1 MTVQQWRIGV
11 AAAML
16 ASIAVAAESW
26 DVTNTGQPHRDVEFT
41 VQEGTW
47 MSVDVSPDGELLVFD
62 LLGDIFTLPASG
74 GDAKLVHGG
83 PAMQRTPRFSADGT
97 QLLFVSDA
105 SGAENVWLSK
115 VDGSGARPITHETR
129 DLIQAANWGP
139 DMQSVVASFIPARHP
154 QRLSAEIRI
163 YDVGG
168 GSRTLVPVP
177 NNKRDVAEPVLAR
190 DGRYVYYTERLT
202 SPNIYIDANHI
213 NYAVKRRD
221 IRSGESEEL
230 ASGWGGA
237 LAPQISKSGQHL
249 AFVRRV
255 KDKTLLFHMDLAS
268 RVQRAVYD
276 GLDRDLQASY
286 EAQVN
291 YYPSYAWFP
300 DERHIAIWA
309 QGKLLKI
316 DVGTGAATPI
326 SFRARVRHRVIEPL
340 RFEQN
345 LAPDHVQVRAIRD
358 LAVSP
363 NQRVLVFTA
372 LNRLW
377 RRASPDSEPALF
389 GRQNV
394 AGFEPDFSRDGR
406 RVVYVEW
413 DDERG
418 SSLNIANDN
427 GKGIRSIAAS
437 RGVIRQPQFSADG
450 KRVTFRI
457 QAADVS
463 MGGARAKPGIYW
475 VDASGGELHFIA
487 AGDDAP
493 QFSPDGERVYFVV
506 SDYSGASVA
515 QSLRSATLG
524 GLDIREHARTPDA
537 DTTDLRLSPDLR
549 WIAFRDRQQYFVV
562 PYRETGSPLQ
572 VSANMA
578 EVTATK
584 LTTQGGYA
592 LSWASDSRSLHWVLG
607 PQLYRAVAPFNTA
620 SISTQGSIDLNAPV
634 DVPKG
639 AVAFTHATIITM
651 RAGEVIEDG
660 TVVVTGNRIAA
671 LGPSASVTIPAGA
684 KVIDA
689 AGKTILPGLI
699 DAHGH
704 IDCCYGTGTSPQ
716 KQASR
721 YAALAF
727 GVTTNFDPYPNE
739 LTSYESTET
748 TLAGLNVGPRWI
760 GTGGALWGRSQ
771 QPSSLY
777 EPIDSMDDARNV
789 IARKRAVG
797 GTIVKSY
804 RYPAR
809 RERQML
815 IQAGREAGIMVD
827 VEGES
832 QFYNNITAVLD
843 GHTNLEHNLPLANYY
858 DDIVQLFAQAKVHN
872 TPTLV
877 VNFGELFGENYMYQ
891 HTEAWKDPRVQTFVQ
906 EILSGYSP
914 LGTPYGAPPHARAM
928 TSIHVADELW
938 DIGFRSVARATAKLD
953 AAGVVINVGSHG
965 EVPGLAMHWE
975 MRLLS
980 QGGMSPM
987 RVLQAATINGARTLG
1002 IDRQVGSLDPGKLA
1016 DLIVLDRNPLLDIA
1030 NTDSVRLTMVNGRLY
1045 DSLTMNEIGN
1055 YDRPRTRFYWE
1066 LQQRNGIDW
1075 SEAWG
1080 GR

>member
-1 MTVQQWRIGV
+1 LALATLAG
-11 AAAML
+11 AAT
-16 ASIAVAAESW
+16 AAQGW
-26 DVTNTGQPHRDVEFT
+26 DVSSPGQPYRDVEFT

-47 MSVDVSPDGELLVFD
+47 MSVDASPDGQLLVFD
-62 LLGDIFTLPASG
+62 LLGDIFTLPVNG
-74 GDAKLVHGG
+74 GEARLVQGG
-83 PAMQRTPRFSADGT
+83 PAMQRTPRFSADGR

-105 SGAENVWLSK
+105 SGAENVWISDI
-115 VDGSGARPITHETR
+115 DGSNARAVTHETR

-139 DMQSVVASFIPARHP
+139 DQRSVVASFIPARHP
-154 QRLSAEIRI
+154 MRLSAEIKL
-163 YDVGG
+163 YEVGG

-177 NNKRDVAEPVLAR
+177 ANKRDVAEPEMSP
-190 DGRYVYYTERLT
+190 DGQYVYYTERLT
-202 SPNIYIDANHI
+202 TPNIYIDANHI

-221 IRSGESEEL
+221 VRTGESEEL
-230 ASGWGGA
+230 ASGWGAA
-237 LAPQISKSGQHL
+237 LAPQVSKSGKHL

-255 KDKTLLFHMDLAS
+255 KDKTVLFHMDLTTRA
-268 RVQRAVYD
+268 QRAVYD

-291 YYPSYAWFP
+291 YFPGYAWFP
-300 DERHIAIWA
+300 DEKHIAIWA
-309 QGKLLKI
+309 QGKLMKV
-316 DVGTGAATPI
+316 DVETGAATPI
-326 SFRARVRHRVIEPL
+326 PFRARIRQRIVEPV
-340 RFEQN
+340 RFEQD
-345 LAPDHVQVRAIRD
+345 LAPAQVQVRAVRD

-363 NQRVLVFTA
+363 DEKVTVFTA

-377 RRASPDSEPALF
+377 RRAGSEGKSTPF
-389 GRQNV
+389 GRPGA
-394 AGFEPDFSRDGR
+394 AGFEPAFARDGK

-418 SSLNIANDN
+418 SALNIANEN
-427 GKGIRSIAAS
+427 GKGLRTIATS

-475 VDASGGELHFIA
+475 VEAAGGEAHFIA
-487 AGDDAP
+487 EGDDAP
-493 QFSPDGERVYFVV
+493 QFSPDGQRVYFVV

-515 QSLRSATLG
+515 QSLRSATLD
-524 GLDIREHARTPDA
+524 GLDIREHARTPNA
-537 DTTDLRLSPDLR
+537 DTTDMRASPDLR

-562 PYRETGSPLQ
+562 PYRETGAPLR
-572 VSANMA
+572 VSANTT
-578 EVTATK
+578 EVAATK
-584 LTTQGGYA
+584 LTSRGGYA
-592 LSWASDSRSLHWVLG
+592 LTWSTDSKSLHWALG
-607 PQLYRAVAPFNTA
+607 PALYRAAAPFANA
-620 SISTQGSIDLNAPV
+620 SGSSLGSINLSLPL
-634 DVPKG
+634 DVPRG
-639 AVAFTHATIITM
+639 TVAFTHATIVTM
-651 RAGEVIEDG
+651 RGDEVIDDG

-671 LGPSASVTIPAGA
+671 IGPSASVAIPAGA

-748 TLAGLNVGPRWI
+748 TLAGLSVGPRWI
-760 GTGGALWGRSQ
+760 GTGGALWGRSEQ
-771 QPSSLY
+771 ASNLF
-777 EPIDSMDDARNV
+777 EPIETLDDARNV
-789 IARKRAVG
+789 MARKRAIG

-809 RERQML
+809 RERQLL
-815 IQAGREAGIMVD
+815 IAAGREAGIMVD
-827 VEGES
+827 IEGES
-832 QFYNNITAVLD
+832 QFYNNITAVID
-843 GHTNLEHNLPLANYY
+843 GHTNLEHNLPVANYY

-891 HTEAWKDPRVQTFVQ
+891 HTEAWKDPRIQMFVQ
-906 EILSGYSP
+906 ETLSGYSP
-914 LGTPYGAPPHARAM
+914 LGTPYGAPPYARAM
-928 TSIHVADELW
+928 NSINVADELW
-938 DIGFRSVARATAKLD
+938 EIGFRSVARSTAKLD

-965 EVPGLAMHWE
+965 EVPGLAIHWE

-980 QGGMSPM
+980 QGGMSSM
-987 RVLQAATINGARTLG
+987 RILHAATINGARTLG
-1002 IDRQVGSLDPGKLA
+1002 IDRQIGSLEPGKLA
-1016 DLIVLDRNPLLDIA
+1016 DLIVLDRNPLQNIA

-1045 DSLTMNEIGN
+1045 DSMTMNETGN

-1075 SEAWG
+1075 NEAWG